1 MIQLRT
7 SGEVNR
13 FRVSIY
19 DKMTNVDYRPLI
31 ELRSQQSGKIS
42 YCIPLA
48 SETDTS
54 KKERFI
60 KYGIVPSQTAD
71 SPTFGFV
78 KIGTAD
84 SPYGFYDFNMYQ
96 NTSNT
101 NLDPT
106 GLTRI
111 YTGLMNL
118 EPAQTGDSDTPNPA
132 VTYTEYTNNDSDT
145 DNVYLTNLQP
155 L

>member
-78 KIGTAD
+78 K
-84 SPYGFYDFNMYQ
+84 
-96 NTSNT
+96 
-101 NLDPT
+101 
-106 GLTRI
+106 
-111 YTGLMNL
+111 
-118 EPAQTGDSDTPNPA
+118 
-132 VTYTEYTNNDSDT
+132 
-145 DNVYLTNLQP
+145 
-155 L
+155 